1 MSDTPETDHIESNLS
16 NSAHPILLCFCRKLE
31 RERDKAF
38 ALLASEKATRNHIVQ
53 RAAETERERD
63 EAVQALRNIRADWG
77 GMVIDDGCYC
87 SDCEFLRP
95 IDSILN
101 KYKA

>member
-1 MSDTPETDHIESNLS
+1 MSDTPETD
-16 NSAHPILLCFCRKLE
+16 KLI
-31 RERDKAF
+31 RTYHTVIGTDAIG
-38 ALLASEKATRNHIVQ
+38 LASKLTLKCMEL
-53 RAAETERERD
+53 ERERD

-95 IDSILN
+95 IDFILN
-101 KYKA
+101 KYRV